1 MPGAGAGANW
11 VSVSGAKLG
20 ANAGANWVPDSGANW
35 VLGAGAG
42 ANWVPV
48 SGANWVPGARFWCKV
63 SLSQQNALGAHII
76 IVQKSPQSGV
86 FGVIGVYI

>member
-11 VSVSGAKLG
+11 VS
-20 ANAGANWVPDSGANW
+20 
-35 VLGAGAG
+35 
-42 ANWVPV
+42 V